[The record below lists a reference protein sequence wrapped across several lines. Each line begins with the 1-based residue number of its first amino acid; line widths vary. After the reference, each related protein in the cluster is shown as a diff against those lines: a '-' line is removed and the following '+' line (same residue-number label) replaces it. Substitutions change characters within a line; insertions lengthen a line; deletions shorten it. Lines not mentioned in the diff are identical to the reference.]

1 MDADILRVTKQG
13 KGMHKRQALRLLL
26 AAPRGNY
33 TSAADDDLTQTE
45 AVNLL
50 NALILGDSKNRL
62 KDAREK
68 NVKDAADGPN
78 EKTGASAGAGGSEI
92 DLSAGEEATYRGKP
106 I

>member
-33 TSAADDDLTQTE
+33 MSAADDDLTQTE
-45 AVNLL
+45 AVKLL
-50 NALILGDSKNRL
+50 IALIQGDSKTQL

-68 NVKDAADGPN
+68 NVKDATAGPN
-78 EKTGASAGAGGSEI
+78 EKTGASAGAGGREI
-92 DLSAGEEATYRGKP
+92 DLSAGEEATYRGKA
-106 I
+106 